1 METTISSTAVRP
13 ARRRDRLLTVLAATA
28 ATLLGW
34 VVAVPLAGVELAARG
49 GDGAAQRVTP
59 VAVAVSTLLAGLA
72 GWASLALLE
81 RLTARARPVWTV
93 VAVLVLALSLLG
105 PVARASGRRRR
116 SRWWPCTWWPPPCWC
131 PGCGVP
137 PAVDRPGPGP
147 PRRGRAAPGS
157 AARVSL
163 PRPAPAAARRSPA
176 GS

>member
-105 PVARASGRRRR
+105 PVGA
-116 SRWWPCTWWPPPCWC
+116 
-131 PGCGVP
+131 GV
-137 PAVDRPGPGP
+137 
-147 PRRGRAAPGS
+147 GS
-157 AARVSL
+157 AATVTL
-163 PRPAPAAARRSPA
+163 VALHLVAAAVLVPGLRRTA
-176 GS
+176 GR

>member
-1 METTISSTAVRP
+1 METTIPSTAVRP

-105 PVARASGRRRR
+105 PVGA
-116 SRWWPCTWWPPPCWC
+116 
-131 PGCGVP
+131 GV
-137 PAVDRPGPGP
+137 
-147 PRRGRAAPGS
+147 GS
-157 AARVSL
+157 AATVTL
-163 PRPAPAAARRSPA
+163 VALHLVAAAVLVPGLRHTA
-176 GS
+176 GR